1 MASRPTEIT
10 EEDFDGGTDIQGL
23 PWGVW
28 DIPIKEDF
36 REKRYLPPHL
46 PTTHLQCQRLWLPN
60 RKTTTSTPL
69 NQPRT
74 SPLPIPR
81 KS

>member
-28 DIPIKEDF
+28 DIPVKEDF
-36 REKRYLPPHL
+36 REKRYPLHPQHNSPPVS
-46 PTTHLQCQRLWLPN
+46 
-60 RKTTTSTPL
+60 KTTAP
-69 NQPRT
+69 
-74 SPLPIPR
+74 
-81 KS
+81 